1 MKKFNINDVAH
12 PHLSGEFQNIGY
24 ILNKVDKIENSNRVI
39 WY

>member
-24 ILNKVDKIENSNRVI
+24 ILNKSIKLKILTG
-39 WY
+39 